1 MTYEQLKN
9 LKPAEFKRL
18 CGVHRQTFTP
28 MVEVLKPHLER
39 TGKRGGQGKLA
50 VEDQLLITLEY
61 WREYGTYF
69 HIAKSWS
76 THESTVCPIVRKVEQ
91 LLIRSRAFRLPGNKQ
106 LHQYAYESKVLVVDV
121 TQTRS
126 CTPKKTAALLHRQ
139 DKTSYSKS
147 PSGSRSNQFTD

>member
-1 MTYEQLKN
+1 M
-9 LKPAEFKRL
+9 
-18 CGVHRQTFTP
+18 HRQTFAR
-28 MVEVLKPHLER
+28 MVEVQKSALGTNQKTR
-39 TGKRGGQGKLA
+39 WSGKAIA

-69 HIAKSWS
+69 QIAKSWS

-91 LLIRSRAFRLPGNKQ
+91 LLIHSRAFRLLGNKQ

-147 PSGSRSNQFTD
+147 PSSSRSNQFTD